1 MFYHIFRYRLKIL
14 LFDKSTMFWTL
25 LFPVLLATLF
35 YMSFG
40 RLGAQET
47 FTAIDTAVVDS
58 GGDEDF
64 VSLVKSLSAGENR
77 LFNLQLTTKQEALNL
92 LSAGKV
98 QGIIETGDR
107 ITLTVSQPGL
117 RQSILKTFA
126 DSYTQTIS
134 AVNRIAAQRPQS
146 LEMLPALLAAD
157 AAFLEEHPISRAN
170 PDMMVIYFYALLA
183 MTCLFGGYM
192 GMSEV
197 NAIQANLSGQAARM
211 NIAPV
216 HKLKMFLAGIS
227 AALVLQFAKL
237 MLFLAFLVFVLSID
251 FGERTGL
258 IVLTLFLCALLGV
271 SFGAFVTSLVKG
283 GEGLKNGILIT
294 TGIAGAHLAGM
305 SYAGLK
311 YLIESAV
318 PPLAF
323 INPASLMTDAF
334 YALYYF
340 DTYGRLMKNII
351 GIVIF
356 TAVFA
361 GATYLVIRRR
371 KYASV

>member
-1 MFYHIFRYRLKIL
+1 MFFHIFKYRLKIS

-25 LFPVLLATLF
+25 LFPILLATLF
-35 YMSFG
+35 SMTFS

-58 GGDEDF
+58 GEVEDF
-64 VSLVKSLSAGENR
+64 TSLVKSLSAGENR
-77 LFNLQLTTKQEALNL
+77 LFNLQLTTREEALKL
-92 LSAGKV
+92 LSAGEV
-98 QGIIETGDR
+98 QGVIETGDKT
-107 ITLTVSQPGL
+107 TLTVSRPGL
-117 RQSILKTFA
+117 RQSILKTFI
-126 DSYTQTIS
+126 DNYTQTVS
-134 AVNRIAAQRPQS
+134 AVNRIAAQRPQA
-146 LEMLPALLAAD
+146 LEMVPALLAAD
-157 AAFLEEHPISRAN
+157 AVFLEERPISRVH
-170 PDMMVIYFYALLA
+170 PDNIVIYFYALLA
-183 MTCLFGGYM
+183 MTCLFGGYL

-211 NIAPV
+211 NFAPV
-216 HKLKMFLAGIS
+216 HKLKMFLSGIS

-237 MLFLAFLVFVLSID
+237 MLFFAYLALVLSID

-258 IVLTLFLCALLGV
+258 IVLTLFLCALLGI
-271 SFGAFVTSLVKG
+271 SFGAFVTSLIKG
-283 GEGLKNGILIT
+283 REGLKNGILIAVS
-294 TGIAGAHLAGM
+294 IAGAQLSGM
-305 SYAGLK
+305 SYPGFK

-340 DTYGRLMKNII
+340 DTYGRFI
-351 GIVIF
+351 GSVAGMVIF

-361 GATYLVIRRR
+361 GATYFVIRRR
-371 KYASV
+371 KYAGL